1 VGALALTVDRRAP
14 GAADCSYGGAVIG
27 VPEER
32 QQAGARRYLA
42 RRLERALLYGDAR
55 GGPDGARTPAFWV
68 FLGAAVAA
76 LLTAGAM
83 LLDLL
88 RPAPTLGTAAIVMDR
103 DTGAL
108 YARVDDVLHPALNL
122 ASARLATGSAEDPDP
137 VGRAAIDAAKRG
149 APIGIPGAPHRI
161 GAALTEAESRWTVC
175 DGARTTIIAGPPPAG
190 ITALPATQP
199 ILARGP
205 GGSTYLLYDGRRAAL
220 DIEDSAVRQA
230 LRLDGTTPAPVSAA
244 LLGLVPE
251 DPPLVAPDIP
261 GLGNPGPDALPGTR
275 IGDVVRIESTSGPE
289 YFVVL
294 AGGVQRVGA
303 VLADLITFAGGRAI
317 TDLAPGVLS
326 AVPTVGALTVPHH
339 PDRLEPPRPAPAAV
353 CATWLPTGA
362 VHLEVADAV
371 PTDATVRLAQA
382 DGDGP
387 AVDEVLLPP
396 GRALYVR
403 PERGPRVGTLVSE
416 NGVRHAID
424 DAAAAGLLGLPD
436 SPVPAPWPVV
446 AALPAGPPL
455 SRAAASVA
463 RDVVVAPATPAQ
475 R

>member
-1 VGALALTVDRRAP
+1 MIGAPEDRR
-14 GAADCSYGGAVIG
+14 
-27 VPEER
+27 
-32 QQAGARRYLA
+32 QAGARRYLA
-42 RRLERALLYGDAR
+42 RRLERALIHGDAR
-55 GGPDGARTPAFWV
+55 GGPDGPRAPAFWLL
-68 FLGAAVAA
+68 LGAAVAA
-76 LLTAGAM
+76 LLAAGTM

-88 RPAPTLGTAAIVMDR
+88 RPAPTLGSAAIVMDR

-108 YARVDDVLHPALNL
+108 YARVEDVLHPALNL
-122 ASARLATGSAEDPDP
+122 TSARLATGSAENPDP
-137 VGRAAIDAAKRG
+137 VGRAAIDTAKRG
-149 APIGIPGAPHRI
+149 APIGIPGAPQRI

-175 DGARTTIIAGPPPAG
+175 DGDRTTIIAGAPPAG
-190 ITALPATQP
+190 IAALPAPQP

-205 GGSTYLLYDGRRAAL
+205 GGTTYLLYDGRRAAL
-220 DIEDSAVRQA
+220 DIDDPAVRRA
-230 LRLDGTTPAPVSAA
+230 LQLDGAAPAPVSAA

-275 IGDVVRIESTSGPE
+275 IGDVVRSESTSGTE

-294 AGGVQRVGA
+294 AGGVQPVGA
-303 VLADLITFAGGRAI
+303 VLADLITFGGAGRTI
-317 TDLAPGVLS
+317 TELAPAALS
-326 AVPTVGALTVPHH
+326 AVPTVGALAVPNH

-382 DGDGP
+382 DGHGP

-396 GRALYVR
+396 GRSLFVR
-403 PERGPRVGTLVSE
+403 PERGPRAGTLVGES
-416 NGVRHAID
+416 GVRYAID
-424 DAAAAGLLGLPD
+424 DDAAAGLLGLPD

-463 RDVVVAPATPAQ
+463 RDVVVAPAPAPQ